1 MRSGWLAALSVLVSA
16 GAIAAYALLLGVAA
30 VRNHPEGYV
39 AAFAIAAT
47 LAGLAVAL
55 GRRWYAWTALV
66 LTLALLLGGA
76 TFNFVL
82 ARISAALDAG
92 GASCPA
98 TDQRGLPRP
107 AGGAC
112 DIGPYENQPPTAP
125 SNLHVG
131 SPPPDFTLPDAG
143 GRSVSLADY
152 RGKKPVVLVFYRGY
166 W

>member
-16 GAIAAYALLLGVAA
+16 GAIAAYALLLRVPA

-66 LTLALLLGGA
+66 LSLVLLLGGA

-82 ARISAALDAG
+82 ARI
-92 GASCPA
+92 PA
-98 TDQRGLPRP
+98 
-107 AGGAC
+107 
-112 DIGPYENQPPTAP
+112 AP

-131 SPPPDFTLPDAG
+131 ARAPDFTLLDAG
-143 GRSVSLADY
+143 SRPLSLADY
-152 RGKKPVVLVFYRGY
+152 RGKRPVVMVFYRGY

>member
-1 MRSGWLAALSVLVSA
+1 MRSGWLAALSIIVCA
-16 GAIAAYALLLGVAA
+16 AAIAAYTLLLRVAA
-30 VRNHPEGYV
+30 VRNSPEGYV

-66 LTLALLLGGA
+66 LSLTLLLGGA

-82 ARISAALDAG
+82 ARIPDA
-92 GASCPA
+92 
-98 TDQRGLPRP
+98 
-107 AGGAC
+107 
-112 DIGPYENQPPTAP
+112 PT
-125 SNLHVG
+125 NVRVG
-131 SPPPDFTLPDAG
+131 ERAPDFTLPDAA
-143 GRSVSLADY
+143 GRPVSLADF